1 MIEIARACA
10 LYPLAAYQITN
21 CLLRTALTTA
31 ARPAPAP
38 LRGPAKPSIQ
48 EARTSA

>member
-1 MIEIARACA
+1 MIEVARACA

-21 CLLRTALTTA
+21 CLLRAALTTA
-31 ARPAPAP
+31 VRQAPVLLSPPARPPM
-38 LRGPAKPSIQ
+38 Q